1 MASRRAG
8 LRHAGFTLVELVAVC
23 AVVGI
28 IASIALPSYQAQM
41 QRARRSDAVAALTKL
56 QAAQERMR
64 AHHGNY
70 SGDFGALQVAPVSEE
85 GLYALAIELTGP
97 DSYRASAT
105 ALAGRSQAS
114 DNECAQLQIGVKS
127 GFVETGPGQRCWNR

>member
-1 MASRRAG
+1 MPPPPGRR
-8 LRHAGFTLVELVAVC
+8 RDAGFTLVEVVSVC
-23 AVVGI
+23 ALVGVL
-28 IASIALPSYQAQM
+28 AGIALPSYQAQM
-41 QRARRSDAVAALTKL
+41 QRARRSDGVAALTRL

-64 AHHGNY
+64 AHQGLY
-70 SGDFGALQVAPVSEE
+70 SSDFNALHVASVSDE

-105 ALAGRSQAS
+105 ALAGRAQAGDS
-114 DNECAQLQIGVKS
+114 ECAQLQMGVKS

>member
-1 MASRRAG
+1 MAPSARWRS
-8 LRHAGFTLVELVAVC
+8 AGFTVVELVAVC
-23 AVVGI
+23 AVVGVV
-28 IASIALPSYQAQM
+28 ASIALPSYQAQM

-64 AHHGNY
+64 AQHGIY
-70 SGDFGALQVAPVSEE
+70 SGDFNVLQVASVSDA

-97 DSYRASAT
+97 ESYRASAT
-105 ALAGRSQAS
+105 ALAGRAQAG